1 MLVASKQPTPIAID
15 QGPHARTRLC
25 TVFSQTPANKR
36 KSEQQVTENSDVEF
50 ATTTFLPPYT
60 TFGRKQ
66 SILILCLASYAA
78 SFSTLSSFIVFPV
91 IDDISEGLNVS
102 VLRVN
107 LSITSYMIVAGLA
120 PAILGDLTD
129 KVGRRIVYI
138 FMMTIYCT
146 ANIGL
151 ALQSNWSALFVLR
164 MAQSVGSAATIAL
177 GYGVVS
183 DIAPPSERG
192 SFVSIMV
199 LGSGFTGTQTLDEQ
213 WPGRE
218 SGIFQSTKAVQM
230 VGVINSLIF
239 NLESGSGELPAC
251 VVLLPTTT

>member
-1 MLVASKQPTPIAID
+1 MSMQEMF
-15 QGPHARTRLC
+15 Q
-25 TVFSQTPANKR
+25 Q
-36 KSEQQVTENSDVEF
+36 KSEQQQATENSDVEF

-66 SILILCLASYAA
+66 SILILCLASFAA
-78 SFSTLSSFIVFPV
+78 SFSPLSSFIFFPA

-120 PAILGDLTD
+120 PAILGDLAH
-129 KVGRRIVYI
+129 KVGRRIVHI
-138 FMMTIYCT
+138 FMMTINCT

-151 ALQSNWSALFVLR
+151 ALQSNWSALFVLHVV
-164 MAQSVGSAATIAL
+164 QSVGSAGKLSSTNVVIGKFPRKLLMTKATIAL

-199 LGSGFTGTQTLDEQ
+199 LG
-213 WPGRE
+213 
-218 SGIFQSTKAVQM
+218 
-230 VGVINSLIF
+230 
-239 NLESGSGELPAC
+239 
-251 VVLLPTTT
+251 

>member
-1 MLVASKQPTPIAID
+1 
-15 QGPHARTRLC
+15 
-25 TVFSQTPANKR
+25 
-36 KSEQQVTENSDVEF
+36 
-50 ATTTFLPPYT
+50 
-60 TFGRKQ
+60 
-66 SILILCLASYAA
+66 
-78 SFSTLSSFIVFPV
+78 
-91 IDDISEGLNVS
+91 
-102 VLRVN
+102 
-107 LSITSYMIVAGLA
+107 MIVAGLA

-199 LGSGFTGTQTLDEQ
+199 LGPNIATALYGYLPRSGFTGTQTLDEQ